1 MYISLYRKYR
11 PGRFGDVVGQD
22 GIVRILRNSLRLG
35 KVGHALLFSGPR
47 GCGKTTVARI
57 FAKALNC
64 PNSADG
70 EPCDNC
76 DVCDSISLGECL
88 DVIEIDGAS
97 NRGIEE
103 IRNLKAQVGLASFS
117 LPYKVYII
125 DEVHM
130 LTDAAFNALLK
141 TLEEPPNRVVF
152 ILATTEPDKVPLT
165 IRSRCLRFYF
175 NKLSGFDIAK
185 RLRHVAEMEGFDF
198 EEEALWELARQADGS
213 LRDALTLTE
222 QALALQD
229 GKLSLDSVAFLL
241 GGSRSEMEDV
251 IQLMIRDPSQ
261 GFLRMKNI
269 LTKGLAI
276 ERLLEIS
283 FSIFRDM
290 WMYKTFGIDLIEEL
304 ELSEREIGFLKREA
318 PLWDGSVLFSA
329 MKLCAELSLQAR
341 LGVKEDILSSLFF
354 VHVGKTKDLSV
365 IEAGKTP
372 DLVSVSV
379 STKGA
384 EVVVQSG
391 SKDQVREDISEPWQE
406 VMKKTAEE
414 MLPLYCALIPSR
426 VEYDENTVLIEI
438 SMERKFDFNLLK
450 LPRNLAY
457 LYDSIK
463 QNITDTDELVIKSG
477 DEEAKYPTDL
487 VSEQMEPEGEE
498 FLQEE
503 LPHPSEDEERQIL
516 ESSNAVVTSAED
528 RKARENDEALQRIA
542 MYLNGDVLMYKKW
555 DEEESAEEDGGVE
568 IE

>member
-1 MYISLYRKYR
+1 ME
-11 PGRFGDVVGQD
+11 
-22 GIVRILRNSLRLG
+22 N
-35 KVGHALLFSGPR
+35 
-47 GCGKTTVARI
+47 
-57 FAKALNC
+57 
-64 PNSADG
+64 
-70 EPCDNC
+70 
-76 DVCDSISLGECL
+76 
-88 DVIEIDGAS
+88 VI
-97 NRGIEE
+97 R
-103 IRNLKAQVGLASFS
+103 
-117 LPYKVYII
+117 
-125 DEVHM
+125 
-130 LTDAAFNALLK
+130 
-141 TLEEPPNRVVF
+141 
-152 ILATTEPDKVPLT
+152 
-165 IRSRCLRFYF
+165 
-175 NKLSGFDIAK
+175 
-185 RLRHVAEMEGFDF
+185 
-198 EEEALWELARQADGS
+198 
-213 LRDALTLTE
+213 
-222 QALALQD
+222 
-229 GKLSLDSVAFLL
+229 
-241 GGSRSEMEDV
+241 
-251 IQLMIRDPSQ
+251 LMIKDPSQ
-261 GFLRMKNI
+261 GFLQMKNI
-269 LTKGLAI
+269 LKKGLAI

-290 WMYKTFGIDLIEEL
+290 WMYKTFGMDLIEKL
-304 ELSEREIGFLKREA
+304 ELSEREIGFLKNEA
-318 PLWDGSVLFSA
+318 PLWDDSVLFSA

-365 IEAGKTP
+365 IEAGKTS
-372 DLVSVSV
+372 DLVSV

-391 SKDQVREDISEPWQE
+391 SKDQVREDISEPWQK

-438 SMERKFDFNLLK
+438 SMERNFDFNLLK

-463 QNITDTDELVIKSG
+463 QNIIYTDELVIKSG

-487 VSEQMEPEGEE
+487 ALEQMEPEVEE

-503 LPHPSEDEERQIL
+503 LPHPLEDEERQIL

-528 RKARENDEALQRIA
+528 HKAREDDEALQRIA

>member
-64 PNSADG
+64 PNSAGG

-88 DVIEIDGAS
+88 DVVEIDGAS

-241 GGSRSEMEDV
+241 GGSRSEMENV
-251 IQLMIRDPSQ
+251 IRLMIKDPSQ
-261 GFLRMKNI
+261 GFLQMKNI
-269 LTKGLAI
+269 LKKGLAI

-290 WMYKTFGIDLIEEL
+290 WMYKTFGMDLIEKL
-304 ELSEREIGFLKREA
+304 ELSEREIGFLKNEA
-318 PLWDGSVLFSA
+318 PLWDDSVLFSA

-365 IEAGKTP
+365 IEAGKTS
-372 DLVSVSV
+372 DLVSV

-391 SKDQVREDISEPWQE
+391 SKDQVREDISEPWQK

-463 QNITDTDELVIKSG
+463 QNIIYTDELVIKSG

-487 VSEQMEPEGEE
+487 ALEQMEPEVEE

-503 LPHPSEDEERQIL
+503 LPHPLEDEERQIL

-528 RKARENDEALQRIA
+528 HKAREDDEALQRIA

>member
-64 PNSADG
+64 PNSAGG

-152 ILATTEPDKVPLT
+152 ILATTQPDKVPLT

-241 GGSRSEMEDV
+241 GGSRSEMENV
-251 IQLMIRDPSQ
+251 IRLMIKDPSQ
-261 GFLRMKNI
+261 GFLQMKNI
-269 LTKGLAI
+269 LKKGLAI

-290 WMYKTFGIDLIEEL
+290 WMYKTFGMDLIEKL
-304 ELSEREIGFLKREA
+304 ELSEREIGFLKNEA
-318 PLWDGSVLFSA
+318 PLWDDSVLFSA

-365 IEAGKTP
+365 IEAGKTS
-372 DLVSVSV
+372 DLVSV

-391 SKDQVREDISEPWQE
+391 SKDQVREDISEPWQK

-463 QNITDTDELVIKSG
+463 QNIIYTDELVIKSG

-487 VSEQMEPEGEE
+487 ALEQMEPEVEE

-503 LPHPSEDEERQIL
+503 LPHPLEDEERQIL

-528 RKARENDEALQRIA
+528 HKAREDDEALQRIA

>member
-64 PNSADG
+64 PNSAGG

-152 ILATTEPDKVPLT
+152 ILATTQPDKVPLT

-241 GGSRSEMEDV
+241 GGSRSEMENV
-251 IQLMIRDPSQ
+251 IRLMIKDPSQ
-261 GFLRMKNI
+261 GFLQMKNI
-269 LTKGLAI
+269 LKKGLAI

-290 WMYKTFGIDLIEEL
+290 WMYKTFGMDLIEKL
-304 ELSEREIGFLKREA
+304 ELSEREIGFLKNEA
-318 PLWDGSVLFSA
+318 PLWDDSVLFSA

-365 IEAGKTP
+365 IEAGKTS
-372 DLVSVSV
+372 DLVSV

-391 SKDQVREDISEPWQE
+391 SKDQVREDISEPWQK

-438 SMERKFDFNLLK
+438 SMERNFDFNLLK

-463 QNITDTDELVIKSG
+463 QNIIYTDELVIKSG

-503 LPHPSEDEERQIL
+503 LPHPLEDEERQIL

-528 RKARENDEALQRIA
+528 HKAREDDEALQRIA

>member
-22 GIVRILRNSLRLG
+22 GIVRILRNSVRLG

-64 PNSADG
+64 PNSVEG

-88 DVIEIDGAS
+88 DVVEIDGAS

-152 ILATTEPDKVPLT
+152 ILATTQPDKVPLT

-241 GGSRSEMEDV
+241 GGSRSEMENV
-251 IQLMIRDPSQ
+251 IRLMIKDPSQ
-261 GFLRMKNI
+261 GFLQMKNI
-269 LTKGLAI
+269 LKKGLAI

-290 WMYKTFGIDLIEEL
+290 WMYKTFGMDLIEKL
-304 ELSEREIGFLKREA
+304 ELSEREIGFLKNEA
-318 PLWDGSVLFSA
+318 PLWDDSVLFSA

-365 IEAGKTP
+365 IEAGKTS
-372 DLVSVSV
+372 DLVSV

-391 SKDQVREDISEPWQE
+391 SKDQVREDISEPWQK

-438 SMERKFDFNLLK
+438 SMERNFDFNLLK

-463 QNITDTDELVIKSG
+463 QNIIYTDELVIKSG

-487 VSEQMEPEGEE
+487 ALEQMEPEVEE

-503 LPHPSEDEERQIL
+503 LPHPLEDEERQIL

-528 RKARENDEALQRIA
+528 HKAREDDEALQRIA

>member
-64 PNSADG
+64 PNSAGG

-152 ILATTEPDKVPLT
+152 ILATTQPDKVPLT

-241 GGSRSEMEDV
+241 GGSRSEMENV
-251 IQLMIRDPSQ
+251 IRLMIKDPSQ
-261 GFLRMKNI
+261 GFLQMKNI
-269 LTKGLAI
+269 LKKGLAI

-290 WMYKTFGIDLIEEL
+290 WMYKTFGMDLIEKL
-304 ELSEREIGFLKREA
+304 ELSEREIGFLKNEA
-318 PLWDGSVLFSA
+318 PLWDDSVLFSA

-365 IEAGKTP
+365 IEAGKTS
-372 DLVSVSV
+372 DLVSV

-391 SKDQVREDISEPWQE
+391 SKDQVREDISEPWQK

-438 SMERKFDFNLLK
+438 SMERNFDFNLLK

-463 QNITDTDELVIKSG
+463 QNIIYTDELVIKSG